1 MIDTVSSKSIYYNEL
16 SISPEESV
24 DFWKLTTDG
33 RLINDNDA
41 DLYLTNEN
49 GDYIDETGKPV
60 AKKDA
65 VKLLDTDT
73 NSVSQALIQYI
84 GMDRASEIL
93 GVNPSDMGNYDEKT
107 LQDVLGM
114 NSDIVARLSVNGQL
128 SYDDL
133 SMEQKQK
140 LMGELLMKQ
149 GAGQQRDSG
158 KGWYGDTVAEF
169 KVTDNW
175 DGYSIGFDQSMP
187 NGEYDKFVVDIV
199 HSRDA
204 MSYFGSK
211 GNQELKEKYNALDSS
226 KYYKK
231 DLDGKIINA
240 FSVDKVQTVD
250 NLWSRSFDQTMFQH
264 PFFGSIQGNTLAADN
279 PFFST
284 FGIKSKSYEQRVMI
298 LNQATTLRGI
308 NLTSIGQDPSIVGW
322 SKRWLTHQKTPASGS
337 QYDWLSSDGCIVNTD
352 ENMQFIDSNLNSWQL
367 YNGFNMG
374 TVINEDWSTLNRN
387 MYGYH

>member
-226 KYYKK
+226 EYYKK

-250 NLWSRSFDQTMFQH
+250 NLWSRSFDQT
-264 PFFGSIQGNTLAADN
+264 
-279 PFFST
+279 
-284 FGIKSKSYEQRVMI
+284 
-298 LNQATTLRGI
+298 
-308 NLTSIGQDPSIVGW
+308 
-322 SKRWLTHQKTPASGS
+322 
-337 QYDWLSSDGCIVNTD
+337 
-352 ENMQFIDSNLNSWQL
+352 
-367 YNGFNMG
+367 
-374 TVINEDWSTLNRN
+374 
-387 MYGYH
+387 